1 MAKPSPWPTIHEE
14 RKALAADLESLS
26 DAQWATPSLCEGW
39 TVRQTLGHMTGT
51 ASITPLAFFPRLVAS
66 GFRLSALQQKDI
78 AKQTEGTPADTLARF
93 KEKVNSSSSPPGPT
107 DTWLGETLVHA
118 EDIRRPLGIK
128 HEYPLDAVTR
138 VADFYR
144 GSNLVIGGKKRV
156 AGLTLTATDTEWTV
170 GSGPEVSG
178 PAASLMMAIAGRK
191 AALEDLSGEGLDTLR
206 HHF

>member
-1 MAKPSPWPTIHEE
+1 MAKPSPWPAIHEQ
-14 RKALAADLESLS
+14 RKALAADLEALS

-39 TVRQTLGHMTGT
+39 SVRQTLGHMTGT
-51 ASITPLAFFPRLVAS
+51 ASMTPLAFFPRLIAS
-66 GFRLSALQQKDI
+66 GFRLSALQAKDI
-78 AKQTEGTPADTLARF
+78 AKQTEGTPANTLARF
-93 KEKVNSSSSPPGPT
+93 KEKVDSSSSPPGPA

-156 AGLTLTATDTEWTV
+156 AGLTLKATDTDWSAGE
-170 GSGPEVSG
+170 GPEVSG
-178 PAASLMMAIAGRK
+178 PAVALMMAVAGRK
-191 AALEDLSGEGLDTLR
+191 AALDDLTGPGLDTLKQR
-206 HHF
+206 F